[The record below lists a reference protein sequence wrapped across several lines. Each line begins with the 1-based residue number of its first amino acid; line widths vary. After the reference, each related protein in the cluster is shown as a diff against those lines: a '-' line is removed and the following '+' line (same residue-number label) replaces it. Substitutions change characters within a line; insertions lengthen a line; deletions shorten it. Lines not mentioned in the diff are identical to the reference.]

1 MPISPGTWWTP
12 RQAEN
17 PLRRPVDR
25 NQHRAVTTLVLAAV
39 LLIPALSWLAG
50 AGTYRWNAAVER
62 AEQLSRHRVTATLL
76 GDATLHSSGRPYL
89 VATLADASWTAPDG
103 LRRTGEIT
111 TRYGTPAGSTQQLW
125 IDDTGA
131 PATAPQT
138 PGQTLV
144 AVLVTTALTAL
155 VAGSLLALAGCLL
168 GRRYDRQR
176 SALWDAEWARM
187 DEQHP
192 V

>member
-1 MPISPGTWWTP
+1 
-12 RQAEN
+12 
-17 PLRRPVDR
+17 
-25 NQHRAVTTLVLAAV
+25 
-39 LLIPALSWLAG
+39 
-50 AGTYRWNAAVER
+50 
-62 AEQLSRHRVTATLL
+62 
-76 GDATLHSSGRPYL
+76 

-111 TRYGTPAGSTQQLW
+111 TSPGTLAGATQQLW

-155 VAGSLLALAGCLL
+155 VTGSVLALAGCLL